1 MLFNKIT
8 ILVIFSIIYMISLAA
23 IYLSKERIRNKENR
37 IYLELIFV
45 NIFGLFMQ
53 LFLEVVTR
61 NVNILPT
68 FFVSLILKVYSA
80 HFIVYLSLITKYMFT
95 ISTDKYF
102 KIIDNLRK
110 IYFYTSIIVIL
121 FLPVKLF
128 FNPENLDAYSY
139 GVGID
144 FTFLISFI
152 TDIFLVGY
160 VVIRRKSITMKKCIP
175 LIIFVIFGTICGYI
189 QQQSPSI
196 TLIGCAESF
205 ICFLMY
211 FTIENPDLI
220 LIEEL
225 TKAQKLSERTNND
238 KSNFIYTVSEDIQNR
253 LNNAEK
259 VYNNV
264 MELNPNE
271 DISYEMENL
280 KNVIT
285 GARNMLNSALGIS
298 NDDNKHLGLTNNK
311 YNINLLLNSIY
322 LSLKQNVKENIDFRL
337 NVTDDLPK
345 ELYGDSIK
353 IKQIISSILDNSI
366 KYTEKGFIELR
377 VNSILKNDICRL
389 IISIE
394 DSGKGIDIFKQ
405 NEIMSSNE
413 DLTEEEIKTLE
424 NKTLN
429 LKIVRKMISIIG
441 GTFTIDNNKYGGTT
455 INISLDQRIVENN
468 QSKEEKEIAK
478 YSENLKNQKT
488 CAIISMD
495 KDSIKAI
502 KNASKKLNFKVFE
515 FAVCKDA
522 LDNIR
527 NNVNYDVVFIDEFM
541 EKIDARSFLNKVRE
555 VETFAGNI
563 IVITKYK
570 DIKTKK
576 ELLDLGF
583 NNIVNIPLDKK
594 DIINKLENL

>member
-1 MLFNKIT
+1 MSNLYFT
-8 ILVIFSIIYMISLAA
+8 IC
-23 IYLSKERIRNKENR
+23 
-37 IYLELIFV
+37 
-45 NIFGLFMQ
+45 GLFCS
-53 LFLEVVTR
+53 
-61 NVNILPT
+61 IL
-68 FFVSLILKVYSA
+68 
-80 HFIVYLSLITKYMFT
+80 
-95 ISTDKYF
+95 
-102 KIIDNLRK
+102 
-110 IYFYTSIIVIL
+110 IVIL
-121 FLPVKLF
+121 FYSKEKISSPETKLYGGMIISSLVDTILVLTILIIAIID
-128 FNPENLDAYSY
+128 FNPLNRLIII
-139 GVGID
+139 VLNKID
-144 FTFLISFI
+144 FIHYILWPSLVFLYTFYISFNNLKLYENVKKTVLNIDILLVIIEFFLPINAFSENGIMGVVGAGTNFVYSIAIIYIFLIA
-152 TDIFLVGY
+152 LM
-160 VVIRRKSITMKKCIP
+160 VIAKFKNGPKQKYIP
-175 LIIFVIFGTICGYI
+175 LLVLVLLLIVASIVRIINPTLLVIPAMLVYI
-189 QQQSPSI
+189 N
-196 TLIGCAESF
+196 LI
-205 ICFLMY
+205 MY
-211 FTIENPDLI
+211 FTIENPDI
-220 LIEEL
+220 KMIEEL
-225 TKAQKLSERTNND
+225 IKAQKLSEKTNND

-253 LNNAEK
+253 LNNAEII
-259 VYNNV
+259 YNNV

-285 GARNMLNSALGIS
+285 GARNMLNSAMGIS

-311 YNINLLLNSIY
+311 YDINLLLNSIY
-322 LSLKQNVKENIDFRL
+322 SSLKQNVKENIDFRL
-337 NVTDDLPK
+337 NITDDLPK

-413 DLTEEEIKTLE
+413 DLTEEDIKSLE

-478 YSENLKNQKT
+478 YSENLKSQKT

-495 KDSIKAI
+495 KDSIKSI
-502 KNASKKLNFKVFE
+502 KSASKKLNFKVFE

-527 NNVNYDVVFIDEFM
+527 NNINYDIIFIDEFM
-541 EKIDARSFLNKVRE
+541 EKIDARSFLKKTNE
-555 VETFAGNI
+555 VENFSGKI
-563 IVITKYK
+563 IVITKHK
-570 DIKTKK
+570 ELKNKK
-576 ELLDLGF
+576 ELIDLGF
-583 NNIVNIPLDKK
+583 SNIVSTPIDKK
-594 DIINKLENL
+594 DVINKIENLN